1 MEIVLALEKVTKLN
15 LTCIMTTKQLK
26 KENDSLKAQLEEL
39 TKEISVL
46 KATIN
51 NAEAANDRSRHDG
64 MNRCSS
70 SARVDVEN
78 EEREHGLQ
86 FLSHEYDD
94 LSSFR
99 RDAINK
105 INLIEKKLKKLGD
118 RVEELANAVDSAEL
132 YSYQYNVKIVGL
144 PQAAEH
150 ESSEATAALC
160 LHLFETMGADGI
172 NINDIDIAHRVPPRR
187 RSNEGAS
194 NGNRPD
200 PVICK
205 FTRRLARD
213 KVLSKRQEVRK
224 VKYSDLGL
232 TSDDTVNYL
241 AVYEHLTPRLQ
252 DLLFE
257 AKKFQTSHRYQ
268 FCWAKGSTILL
279 RQSSDS
285 RVIKLKTMSDL
296 EVLTSRHQ
304 R

>member
-1 MEIVLALEKVTKLN
+1 
-15 LTCIMTTKQLK
+15 MTTEQLK

-46 KATIN
+46 KATTS
-51 NAEAANDRSRHDG
+51 NAEAANDRSRHG
-64 MNRCSS
+64 GVNRCSS

-78 EEREHGLQ
+78 EEPEHGLQ
-86 FLSHEYDD
+86 FLSNEYDD

-105 INLIEKKLKKLGD
+105 INLIDKKLKKPGD
-118 RVEELANAVDSAEL
+118 RVDELANAIDSAEL
-132 YSYQYNVKIVGL
+132 YNGYQYNLKIVGL

-150 ESSEATAALC
+150 EFSEATAALC
-160 LHLFETMGADGI
+160 LNLFETMGADGI
-172 NINDIDIAHRVPPRR
+172 NINGIDIAHRVPPRR

-200 PVICK
+200 PVICI

-224 VKYSDLGL
+224 EKYSDLGL

-241 AVYEHLTPRLQ
+241 ASNSKIT
-252 DLLFE
+252 
-257 AKKFQTSHRYQ
+257 
-268 FCWAKGSTILL
+268 GSTF
-279 RQSSDS
+279 
-285 RVIKLKTMSDL
+285 
-296 EVLTSRHQ
+296 
-304 R
+304 